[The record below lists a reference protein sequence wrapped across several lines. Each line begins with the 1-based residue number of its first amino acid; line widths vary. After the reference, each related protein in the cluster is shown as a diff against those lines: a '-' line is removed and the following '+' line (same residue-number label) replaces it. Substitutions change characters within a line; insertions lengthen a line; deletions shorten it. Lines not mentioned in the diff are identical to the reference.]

1 MTFLD
6 VFNVEKHYNTGDEII
21 KALDKVSFHVPDRE
35 LVAIIGPS
43 GCGKSTLLKII
54 AGLDQP
60 TAGNVWLR
68 QEQITRPH
76 PKIGMVFQSFEL
88 FPWRNV
94 LQNVEYGLEVQ
105 GVSKAERRYTA
116 SRLVQLVGLKGYER
130 CYPKELSGGMQQRVG
145 IARALAVE
153 PDIVLM
159 DEAFSSLDEFTA
171 QTLRDEVVQL
181 WKETGKTFILVT
193 HNLTEAVEVAD
204 RIVVLSARPGKV
216 KGTLPVSLKR
226 PRNRLDK
233 SFARFHRTLFNL
245 LRQELETTLMRQQLR
260 RIHERSDIPDI
271 ESEV

>member
-1 MTFLD
+1 MAFLN
-6 VFNVEKHYNTGDEII
+6 VSNVEKHYHTGDEII
-21 KALDKVSFHVPDRE
+21 KALDKVSFHIPDRE
-35 LVAIIGPS
+35 LVAIVGPS
-43 GCGKSTLLKII
+43 GCGKSTLLRII
-54 AGLDQP
+54 AGLDRP

-68 QEQITRPH
+68 HEQITKPH
-76 PKIGMVFQSFEL
+76 PKIGMIFQSFEL

-105 GVSKAERRYTA
+105 GVPKANRRQTA
-116 SRLVQLVGLKGYER
+116 SRLLQLVGLKGYER
-130 CYPKELSGGMQQRVG
+130 CYPKDLSGGMQQRVG

-153 PDIVLM
+153 PEVVLM

-171 QTLRDEVVQL
+171 QTLRDEVVEL

-193 HNLTEAVEVAD
+193 HNLSEAVEMAD

-216 KGTLPVSLKR
+216 KDTFPISLKR

-233 SFARFHRTLFNL
+233 SFVRFYRTIFNL
-245 LRQELETTLMRQQLR
+245 LRQELENTLVKQQLR
-260 RIHERSDIPDI
+260 RIHERSQIPDI